1 MFRKPIELET
11 RFVPPWMG
19 AIMVWPFILYRPER
33 WESRMTAYMHTLWRQ
48 CRSCWVFPWYL
59 SYFILG
65 PFFLA
70 RTRWMH
76 HPLQLHAWGVA
87 AGATDPVRLAGKEGR
102 TVQLPVTVGGCARR
116 DAPAPHPGH
125 LIGRM
130 FVEGLGFAEEEL
142 AERLDVPA
150 ESFRAV
156 LRGDEAVTV
165 DFALRLERVT
175 RVSADF
181 WLAVQNRSDQWLV
194 SQSEGASA
202 IESLEPLPLAT

>member
-11 RFVPPWMG
+11 RLVPPWMG

-33 WESRMTAYMHTLWRQ
+33 RVLRTTAYMHTLWRQ

-70 RTRWMH
+70 RKRWMR
-76 HPLQLHAWGVA
+76 HPLQIHAWVVA
-87 AGATDPVRLAGKEGR
+87 AGAKDPVRLAGKEGR
-102 TVQLPVTVGGCARR
+102 TVQVPVTVEGCVRR
-116 DAPAPHPGH
+116 DGPPPHPGD
-125 LIGRM
+125 LVGRM
-130 FVEGLGFAEEEL
+130 FLEGLGFSEEEL

-175 RVSADF
+175 SVSADF
-181 WLAVQNRSDQWLV
+181 WMGVQNRFDQWRIAR
-194 SQSEGASA
+194 SEGASA